1 MRIKILEIT
10 KRLHGNRSTGF
21 DNDMFELQ
29 DGFLLGFL
37 SPYLSE
43 IHCPIFNAA
52 NPKSQ
57 ENDIP
62 PSLIVQD
69 SGPQAAGTV

>member
-1 MRIKILEIT
+1 
-10 KRLHGNRSTGF
+10 
-21 DNDMFELQ
+21 MFELQ
-29 DGFLLGFL
+29 DEFLIGFL

-57 ENDIP
+57 ENDLP
-62 PSLIVQD
+62 PSLIVKDGQN
-69 SGPQAAGTV
+69 AKK